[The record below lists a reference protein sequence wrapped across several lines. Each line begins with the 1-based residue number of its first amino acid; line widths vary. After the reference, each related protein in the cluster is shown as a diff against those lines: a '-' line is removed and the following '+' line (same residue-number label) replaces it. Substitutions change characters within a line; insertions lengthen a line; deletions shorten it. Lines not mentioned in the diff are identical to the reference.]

1 MDLIIKSYGTRIRA
15 RGERIIVA
23 EPGYKRNYKVKK
35 EIAAKSIDK
44 IVILRPSSIS
54 TDAVKLAIKHEVD
67 IVYLNYFG
75 DTVGRIFPSEPK
87 GTAALRKAQALFVS
101 SPAKAL
107 ELARTLVLGKGANQV
122 SYLRQL
128 EGEHNVSFKDEL
140 LQCKTM
146 LESLIMPLDS
156 QVQRD
161 RLFGTEGIIAE
172 RYFSCLRKLHPFPGR
187 KPRGRDKFNSAFN
200 YGYGILYNEVERACH
215 FVGLDPFMGTFHAER
230 SGKPSLVLDLVEE
243 YRVPV
248 VDSMI
253 FPLFLKS
260 AMDKADNFVSAGPA
274 GAYRLSDEGK
284 RVIVEAVYNRLNQ
297 EVEWDGKKRTVKA
310 VIYHQAQSLGQHFTG
325 KRDRYI
331 PFSLSV
337 TKNG

>member
-1 MDLIIKSYGTRIRA
+1 MDLIIKTYGARIRS
-15 RGERIIVA
+15 RGERIVVV
-23 EPGYKRNYKVKK
+23 EPGYKRNYRVKK
-35 EIAAKSIDK
+35 EIAAKTLDK

-54 TDAVKLAIKHEVD
+54 TDAVRLAIKHEVD

-101 SPAKAL
+101 SPFKALGLAKAL
-107 ELARTLVLGKGANQV
+107 VIGKGANQAA
-122 SYLRQL
+122 YLRQL
-128 EGEHNVSFKDEL
+128 EEQHGISFRDEI

-146 LESLIMPLDS
+146 LESLIMPLDNP
-156 QVQRD
+156 VQRD

-172 RYFSCLRKLHPFPGR
+172 RYFGCLQKLHSFPGR

-200 YGYGILYNEVERACH
+200 YGYGILYNEVERACLY
-215 FVGLDPFMGTFHAER
+215 VGLDPFMGPFHADR
-230 SGKPSLVLDLVEE
+230 DGKPSLVLDLVEE

-248 VDSMI
+248 VDSMV
-253 FPLFLKS
+253 FPLFLKQH
-260 AMDKADNFVSAGPA
+260 MEKDENYVSMGA

-284 RVIVEAVYNRLNQ
+284 RRIVEAVYDRLNEQ
-297 EVEWDGKKRTVKA
+297 VDWDGKKRTVKA

-325 KRDRYI
+325 RRSSYI

-337 TKNG
+337 TRRG